1 VRGVNAGTL
10 RLAGDEKHV
19 LKTLATM
26 QLSAA
31 QQTDHILDVI
41 TGFQASGGK

>member
-1 VRGVNAGTL
+1 VNAGTL
-10 RLAGDEKHV
+10 RLGGDERHV

-26 QLSAA
+26 QLSAE
-31 QQTDHILDVI
+31 QQADHTLDVI